1 MPFHLEQIVG
11 DKTVMVVC
19 LLNIAINLLTLTTNA
34 ARVSGAETGRVATAL
49 SLYNIF
55 QVSFRLLNMVY
66 APLLGVMV
74 DKLAKVGQVDAIL
87 IKLQYVVFSA
97 AVGSLLGFLLLP
109 TFIEIYKMGIKAM
122 ERHGS
127 VPKVVVA
134 FISKPHYWKALFS
147 CTRRPSFLGVNPL
160 DIKKIPRSF
169 LFFNFLGV
177 AIWTIG
183 VIASAYASALNPDLV
198 RTSLQLSGIVNG
210 IGTICLFVLVEPVSA
225 LIVDQASMGKRPLEH
240 VKIMVVW
247 LALSSFIGNLFGL
260 LLLVPSAHYILW
272 MSKIVEKFSGAGM

>member
-1 MPFHLEQIVG
+1 MPFHLDQLLG
-11 DKTVMVVC
+11 DKTLIVVC
-19 LLNIAINLLTLTTNA
+19 LLNVAINLLTLTTNA

-66 APLLGVMV
+66 APLLGIIV
-74 DKLAKVGQVDAIL
+74 DKLAKLGQVDFIL
-87 IKLQYVVFSA
+87 IKLQYVVVSA
-97 AVGSLLGFLLLP
+97 AIGSLIGFLLLP

-134 FISKPHYWKALFS
+134 FVMKPHYWKALFG
-147 CTRRPSFLGVNPL
+147 CMRKPGFLGVNPL
-160 DIKKIPRSF
+160 DINKIPRSF
-169 LFFNFLGV
+169 LIFNFIGV

-210 IGTICLFVLVEPVSA
+210 IGTVCLFVLVEPVSA
-225 LIVDQASMGKRPLEH
+225 LIVDQASMGKRPMEH
-240 VKIMVVW
+240 VKIMVIW
-247 LALSSFIGNLFGL
+247 LAIGSFLGNLLGL
-260 LLLVPSAHYILW
+260 VLLVPAANYILW
-272 MSKIVEKFSGAGM
+272 MSKIVEQFSGAGM